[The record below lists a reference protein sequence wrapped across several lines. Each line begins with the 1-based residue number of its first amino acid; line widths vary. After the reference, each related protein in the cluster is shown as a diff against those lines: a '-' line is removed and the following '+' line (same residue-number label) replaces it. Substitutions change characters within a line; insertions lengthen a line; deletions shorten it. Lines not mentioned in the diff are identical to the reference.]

1 MDASEYQLGAVI
13 MQNEQPVAYYSRKLN
28 AAQCNYT
35 TMEKELLS
43 IVQTF
48 KEYQPMLYGAEI
60 HVHTDHQ
67 NLTYANVN
75 SQRVI

>member
-1 MDASEYQLGAVI
+1 
-13 MQNEQPVAYYSRKLN
+13 MQNEHPVAYYYSRKLN
-28 AAQCNYT
+28 AAQRTYT
-35 TMEKELLS
+35 TMEKELLN
-43 IVQTF
+43 IVQTC

-67 NLTYANVN
+67 NLPYANLN